1 MPRHIYALALGI
13 FAMVTSDFAVAGLM
27 PELAADLD
35 VGIPLLGYLVTA
47 FSLAMALGG
56 PILALL
62 LSRLDQRHAILA
74 LFVVFLLGNVAA
86 AASPSYDV
94 LFAARIV
101 TGAAAGAFFG
111 VAVTV
116 ASTSTTPALRGKAIA
131 AVLLGMT
138 IGLTLGLPLSTWVG
152 GHLGWRGAF
161 VGIGALAL
169 FAAVVS
175 AALVPRGIKDAHDAP
190 SLKQDLQP
198 LRSSRLWVALV
209 TSMVTMG
216 ATFAAFSYYT
226 PILQSSSGIAS
237 GLIPLVL
244 LGYGVAN
251 IIGNTIVGRL
261 AISYTFPVLIVG
273 TGLNAVLLLGF
284 ALGAQNAWI
293 AVTATVATGFVGV
306 TMNAALVARI
316 HQEAPSTTLV
326 NTVHTSMIT
335 IGVALGSTL
344 GALGIQLVDNR
355 APLWVGSA
363 MALIAV
369 LAMLPFR
376 SKSRPE
382 KIEEIGRLK
391 QLTS

>member
-27 PELAADLD
+27 PQLDADLN

-47 FSLAMALGG
+47 FSLAMAIGG

-62 LSRLDQRHAILA
+62 LSRLEPRHAVLA
-74 LFVVFLLGNVAA
+74 LFAIFLVGNVAA
-86 AASPSYDV
+86 AASPSYEL
-94 LFAARIV
+94 LFAARII

-111 VAVTV
+111 VGVTV
-116 ASTSTTPALRGKAIA
+116 ASTSTTSALRGKAIA
-131 AVLLGMT
+131 TVLLGMT
-138 IGLTLGLPLSTWVG
+138 IGLTLGLPLSTWIG
-152 GHLGWRGAF
+152 EHLGWRGAF
-161 VGIGALAL
+161 VGIGVLAL
-169 FAAVVS
+169 IAAVIS
-175 AALVPRGIKDAHDAP
+175 AALIPRGLAHSNEGH
-190 SLKQDLQP
+190 SLGQELEP
-198 LRSSRLWVALV
+198 LRSGRLWIALL

-226 PILQSSSGIAS
+226 PILQSSSGLAS
-237 GLIPLVL
+237 GMIPLVL

-261 AISYTFPVLIVG
+261 AIRYTFPVLIVG
-273 TGLNAVLLLGF
+273 TTLNAIFLLGF
-284 ALGAQNAWI
+284 ALGVHIVWVAI
-293 AVTATVATGFVGV
+293 TAIIATGFVGV

-316 HQEAPSTTLV
+316 HQDAPSTTLV

-344 GALGIQLVDNR
+344 GALGIQLVDSS
-355 APLWVGSA
+355 APLWVGSG
-363 MALIAV
+363 MALVAV

-376 SKSRPE
+376 SKSRQVVTAE
-382 KIEEIGRLK
+382 MR
-391 QLTS
+391 QLNQVAP